1 MIEPDK
7 LMRAAERFLQLVPV
21 QTRERGRSYHAT
33 GHVVK
38 VTCVNPDRKAY
49 TAVVRGSQD
58 YAVTLNYSDQNWASD
73 CSCPMRYDCKHTVA
87 AMLELQRLWAE
98 DPPATPATV
107 SATNNKPIKKKTPR
121 APRPLVPQPPASPL
135 YERLV
140 AQLGRPLDNAEASF
154 IRKVQYLYAY
164 AHSRQLTESDLNQL
178 FPQHFSYGWA
188 ALDLWPK
195 RPQDDYELWLYLAM
209 ELRRRKIPLPEYMA
223 AITDFTT
230 IEAIIRK
237 WERQKEVARWHAWFE
252 SNETTVPPTADTLDL
267 RLAFLAEEARLQ
279 WRTQSDAPFAD
290 LKQAQA
296 KRFGENIERGTL
308 TITPEATPLWGV
320 LYKP

>member
-1 MIEPDK
+1 MSRFRGAGNNRAVSTATASSFLNTAGKVGRVTISERIEADK

-107 SATNNKPIKKKTPR
+107 SATNNKPIKK
-121 APRPLVPQPPASPL
+121 
-135 YERLV
+135 
-140 AQLGRPLDNAEASF
+140 D
-154 IRKVQYLYAY
+154 
-164 AHSRQLTESDLNQL
+164 
-178 FPQHFSYGWA
+178 
-188 ALDLWPK
+188 
-195 RPQDDYELWLYLAM
+195 
-209 ELRRRKIPLPEYMA
+209 
-223 AITDFTT
+223 
-230 IEAIIRK
+230 
-237 WERQKEVARWHAWFE
+237 
-252 SNETTVPPTADTLDL
+252 
-267 RLAFLAEEARLQ
+267 
-279 WRTQSDAPFAD
+279 
-290 LKQAQA
+290 
-296 KRFGENIERGTL
+296 
-308 TITPEATPLWGV
+308 
-320 LYKP
+320 